1 MGIKKNKIIG
11 KGFSKKTQ
19 ESFIDGIYSPGTP
32 NEIFMLETTEIMNK
46 YKECRMYIPLKYWTI
61 HNKHVFGTS
70 YNTTDEFSFI
80 EPYIQKAGGL
90 FISVYCPKNKKLNM
104 DSWAKSNEYG
114 GYITI
119 GDEFYVLVLVD
130 VKAEGQPYP
139 FNTNIEQ
146 FETLKDMLKDVY
158 NVKKLKKQFFHENRY
173 DPIISTFDIYKFT
186 PKKGAKRTKAE
197 LLSEAEELRKE
208 IKQTKIPA
216 VKQTEEVPKL
226 IKQAGSKIKHNK
238 MVSDIEKLLADMG
251 ELKSKVHPDK
261 KISKLISEAEAIVK
275 QKRKVKGKGIEDS
288 LAKAMPGLIQMFSL
302 FK

>member
-1 MGIKKNKIIG
+1 MSKNKVDIALIRG
-11 KGFSKKTQ
+11 LYDYMGGFREKYRI
-19 ESFIDGIYSPGTP
+19 FNDSP
-32 NEIFMLETTEIMNK
+32 IMNK
-46 YKECRMYIPLKYWTI
+46 YSECRI
-61 HNKHVFGTS
+61 
-70 YNTTDEFSFI
+70 FI
-80 EPYIQKAGGL
+80 
-90 FISVYCPKNKKLNM
+90 PKNKIVPELIKQFESYPGAMNIVNDIGGIFQEVFCTKNTKLIK
-104 DSWAKSNEYG
+104 DSFGKSDMFG
-114 GYITI
+114 GYIMPGTP
-119 GDEFYVLVLVD
+119 FYYFVH
-130 VKAEGQPYP
+130 
-139 FNTNIEQ
+139 IESKDDTGIELAKNMNLDD
-146 FETLKDMLKDVY
+146 FE
-158 NVKKLKKQFFHENRY
+158 NLKKAFDDIYEIKKQKKQLLLEDPS
-173 DPIISTFDIYKFT
+173 DPIIHTFDIYKFT

-226 IKQAGSKIKHNK
+226 IKQAGSKIKRNK

-288 LAKAMPGLIQMFSL
+288 MAKAMPGLVQMFSL